1 MNKITVV
8 TGTRAEYGLLSNL
21 IKLINNDKN
30 FKLQLIVTG
39 SHLLNKY
46 GKTYNEIE
54 NDGVKISKKINI
66 LENSDNEN
74 SIIDYTSTALTKIGY
89 TLKKFSPKALII
101 LGDRYEILGA
111 AIAANFLRIPI
122 YHFHG
127 GERTEGAIDESI
139 RHSITKFSSLHFVAN
154 DIYKKRVIQ
163 LGENPKSVFN
173 VGGMG
178 IDIINKTKKINK
190 NELAKLLNIKF
201 KKKTFLITF
210 HPVTLEN
217 NSAKLQF
224 TNLLSALKNYKD
236 TTFIFTSPNSDTNNN
251 IIIKSTINFTKKNSN
266 SYFFKSLGKEKYY
279 SMLKIVNLV
288 IGNSSSG
295 ILEAPYFKI
304 PTVNIGDRQNGR
316 LKAKSV
322 IDCKPTK
329 KSIINSIDTALTEKF
344 SKICK
349 LNENYYGSGGASKKS
364 FKIIKKF
371 INKINI
377 KKNFYDLNFKI

>member
-178 IDIINKTKKINK
+178 IDIINKTKKIK
-190 NELAKLLNIKF
+190 RDK
-201 KKKTFLITF
+201 
-210 HPVTLEN
+210 
-217 NSAKLQF
+217 
-224 TNLLSALKNYKD
+224 
-236 TTFIFTSPNSDTNNN
+236 
-251 IIIKSTINFTKKNSN
+251 
-266 SYFFKSLGKEKYY
+266 
-279 SMLKIVNLV
+279 
-288 IGNSSSG
+288 
-295 ILEAPYFKI
+295 
-304 PTVNIGDRQNGR
+304 
-316 LKAKSV
+316 
-322 IDCKPTK
+322 
-329 KSIINSIDTALTEKF
+329 
-344 SKICK
+344 
-349 LNENYYGSGGASKKS
+349 
-364 FKIIKKF
+364 IKKF
-371 INKINI
+371 
-377 KKNFYDLNFKI
+377 YLLDLFNYKY